1 MPLSEAR
8 KKANRKWDQA
18 NLTNISIKVK
28 KSYYEEVKRVTAAE
42 GTTPAAIMRKAIDD
56 FMQNHQGTTEE

>member
-1 MPLSEAR
+1 MPLSEA
-8 KKANRKWDQA
+8 KKRANRKWDSA

-28 KSYYEEVKRVTAAE
+28 KDYYERVKKATAEA